1 MFVQSGGEGEIAP
14 RKLTRRA
21 LNTLLRGRYAHLGG
35 VTVASRGKRLVEIAS
50 AYTREELLAERG
62 IGSVT
67 ATEVE
72 LWLRAYG
79 RSLRSNSE
87 A

>member
-1 MFVQSGGEGEIAP
+1 MFIQSGGEGEIAA

-35 VTVASRGKRLVEIAS
+35 ATAASRGKRLVEIAC

-72 LWLRAYG
+72 LWLRAHG
-79 RSLRSNSE
+79 RSLRSRAE